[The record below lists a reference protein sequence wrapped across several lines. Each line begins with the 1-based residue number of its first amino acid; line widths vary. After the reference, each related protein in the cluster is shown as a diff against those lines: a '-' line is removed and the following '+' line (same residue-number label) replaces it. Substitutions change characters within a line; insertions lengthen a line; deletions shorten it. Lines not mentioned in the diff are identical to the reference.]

1 MSQEFLSLKVDTLLS
16 DTEIRALWREPS
28 FLVGV
33 HGCSTWQPESNHKR
47 ACHIHEMAE
56 RIPHTHTHA
65 RTQKK
70 GQILSAVSKPA
81 LDSIISGIIRT
92 GESVHP
98 CSPFSCVL
106 GSVLVKELKKKSN
119 DLLYELGSNGG
130 ACCISCHLLLLLH
143 HLSLALSVSLSLS

>member
-1 MSQEFLSLKVDTLLS
+1 MTHYCQTQRLELSG
-16 DTEIRALWREPS
+16 ENRAFWLGYTAALHDSLNQITREPA
-28 FLVGV
+28 
-33 HGCSTWQPESNHKR
+33 TYTKWQKEFHK
-47 ACHIHEMAE
+47 
-56 RIPHTHTHA
+56 HTHTH
-65 RTQKK
+65 TQKK
-70 GQILSAVSKPA
+70 GQILSAVLKPA

-130 ACCISCHLLLLLH
+130 ACCISCHLLLLLLH
-143 HLSLALSVSLSLS
+143 HLSLSRPLCVPYP